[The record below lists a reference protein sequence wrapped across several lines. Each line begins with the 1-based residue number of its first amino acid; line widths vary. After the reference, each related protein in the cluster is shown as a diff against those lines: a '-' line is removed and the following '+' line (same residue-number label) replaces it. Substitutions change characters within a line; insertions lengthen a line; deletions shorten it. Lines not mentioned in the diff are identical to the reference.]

1 MRRQAAAK
9 VAAAPP
15 QALHTEV
22 TVSDGTTVK
31 ELGERLGIKANLV
44 IKRLVD
50 RGVFATINQTLDLD
64 TIKNLCKYFGAT
76 ATEVSFEE
84 EAAQLVEQTEV
95 PEDLQTRPP
104 VVTVMGH
111 VDHGKTSLL
120 DSIRDTNVADRE
132 AGGITQAIGAYH
144 VEKNGRHIVFLDTP
158 GHEAFTR
165 MRARG
170 ARVTDLVVLVVSAD
184 DGIMPQTIEAIDH
197 AKAADVPIL
206 VAVNKIDKADADP
219 ERVKQQLADRGLLP
233 EEWGGETV
241 VVPVSAKTKENLD
254 TLLEMVLLVTDLK
267 EPKANPARPAEGT
280 VLESKLDRG
289 QGPVATVLIQNG
301 TLSVGDYFLIGAVFG
316 KVRALIND
324 RGAKIKQ
331 APPSSAV
338 LVLGLEGLPEVGDTL
353 QVVTDT
359 EKAKKVVEYREN
371 KVREQALAKTA
382 RLSLDQFQ
390 ERLKAG
396 DVKELSLLLKADV
409 QGSVEV
415 LVDSVRKL
423 STEKVT
429 VRIVHAGVGAISESD
444 VLLASASRSVI
455 VGFSVRPERTAAA
468 LAEREKI
475 DIRLHTVIYELLDE
489 IKQAML
495 GLLEPVIKETYL
507 GRAEVLELFR
517 VSTVGTV
524 AGCVVQDGRV
534 SRDSDVR
541 LLRDNVVVYTGRVSS
556 LRRFKD
562 DAKEVRSGQECGI
575 GLEGFNDVK
584 QGDIVEAFVTEK
596 VAQKV
601 LV

>member
-1 MRRQAAAK
+1 M
-9 VAAAPP
+9 
-15 QALHTEV
+15 
-22 TVSDGTTVK
+22 
-31 ELGERLGIKANLV
+31 
-44 IKRLVD
+44 
-50 RGVFATINQTLDLD
+50 
-64 TIKNLCKYFGAT
+64 
-76 ATEVSFEE
+76 
-84 EAAQLVEQTEV
+84 
-95 PEDLQTRPP
+95 
-104 VVTVMGH
+104 
-111 VDHGKTSLL
+111 
-120 DSIRDTNVADRE
+120 
-132 AGGITQAIGAYH
+132 
-144 VEKNGRHIVFLDTP
+144 
-158 GHEAFTR
+158 
-165 MRARG
+165 
-170 ARVTDLVVLVVSAD
+170 
-184 DGIMPQTIEAIDH
+184 
-197 AKAADVPIL
+197 
-206 VAVNKIDKADADP
+206 
-219 ERVKQQLADRGLLP
+219 
-233 EEWGGETV
+233 
-241 VVPVSAKTKENLD
+241 
-254 TLLEMVLLVTDLK
+254 
-267 EPKANPARPAEGT
+267 
-280 VLESKLDRG
+280 
-289 QGPVATVLIQNG
+289 
-301 TLSVGDYFLIGAVFG
+301 
-316 KVRALIND
+316 RALIND

-338 LVLGLEGLPEVGDTL
+338 LVLGLEGLPEVGDAL

-359 EKAKKVVEYREN
+359 DKAKKVGEYREN
-371 KVREQALAKTA
+371 KVREQTLAKTA

-396 DVKELSLLLKADV
+396 DVKELSLLLKTDV
-409 QGSVEV
+409 QGSAEV

-534 SRDSDVR
+534 SRDSAVR

-596 VAQKV
+596 VAQEV

>member
-15 QALHTEV
+15 KAVNTEV

-64 TIKNLCKYFGAT
+64 TIKDLCKYFGAT

-84 EAAQLVEQTEV
+84 EAAQLVQQAEV

-120 DSIRDTNVADRE
+120 DSIRETNVADRE
-132 AGGITQAIGAYH
+132 AGGITQAIGAYQ
-144 VEKNGRHIVFLDTP
+144 VEKNGRRIVFLDTP

-184 DGIMPQTIEAIDH
+184 DGVMPQTAEAIDH
-197 AKAADVPIL
+197 AKAANVPIL
-206 VAVNKIDKADADP
+206 VAINKIDKPDADP

-233 EEWGGETV
+233 EDWGGETV
-241 VVPVSAKTKENLD
+241 VVLVSAKTKENLD

-301 TLSVGDYFLIGAVFG
+301 TLQIGDYFLIGAVFG

-338 LVLGLEGLPEVGDTL
+338 LVLGLEGLPEVGDAL

-359 EKAKKVVEYREN
+359 DKAKKVGEYREN
-371 KVREQALAKTA
+371 KVREQTLAKTA

-396 DVKELSLLLKADV
+396 DVKELSLLLKTDV
-409 QGSVEV
+409 QGSAEV

-534 SRDSDVR
+534 SRDSAVR

-596 VAQKV
+596 VAQEV

>member
-15 QALHTEV
+15 KAVNTEV

-64 TIKNLCKYFGAT
+64 TIKDLCKYFGAT

-84 EAAQLVEQTEV
+84 EAAQLVQQAEV

-120 DSIRDTNVADRE
+120 DSIRETNVADRE
-132 AGGITQAIGAYH
+132 AGGITQAIGAYQ
-144 VEKNGRHIVFLDTP
+144 VEKNGRRIVFLDTP

-184 DGIMPQTIEAIDH
+184 DGVMPQTAEAIDH
-197 AKAADVPIL
+197 AKAANVPIL
-206 VAVNKIDKADADP
+206 VAINKIDKPDADP

-233 EEWGGETV
+233 EDWGGETV
-241 VVPVSAKTKENLD
+241 VVLVSAKTKENLD

-301 TLSVGDYFLIGAVFG
+301 TLQIGDYFLIGAVFG

-338 LVLGLEGLPEVGDTL
+338 LVLGLEGLPEVGDAL

-359 EKAKKVVEYREN
+359 DKAKKVGEYREN
-371 KVREQALAKTA
+371 KVREQTLAKTA

-396 DVKELSLLLKADV
+396 DVKELSLLLKTDV
-409 QGSVEV
+409 QGSAEV

-534 SRDSDVR
+534 SRDSAVR